1 MMLVRVTAMVASKSV
16 VSVSMLILMLIL
28 LAIPSDGV
36 GRVRVSGSTTVMPL
50 AELCAEE
57 FNFMCREYMVTV
69 TAGGSGVG
77 IIDAA
82 EGRADI
88 AMSSREIKP
97 SERARYERPDRKFRE
112 IVVGYDTI
120 IIVVSPQIYNSGVQ
134 SLTSTDVRRIYS
146 GEIRN
151 WKSVGG
157 PDREIMVVGRKAG
170 SGTRDTFNEIIM
182 GSAAAETP
190 GVSIEAMDSSEVK
203 TAIVGSDR
211 AIGYLGYS
219 YVRAGGVM
227 PVALN
232 GVHPTMDNIRSGNYT
247 LARKLYFYTFG
258 EPTAGA
264 RAFIDFVLGP
274 EGRRI
279 AEMNGFIPP

>member
-1 MMLVRVTAMVASKSV
+1 MMAVPKIVGIIPI
-16 VSVSMLILMLIL
+16 LILIVVLIL
-28 LAIPSDGV
+28 LALPSDSV
-36 GRVRVSGSTTVMPL
+36 DRIRVSGSTTVMPL

-57 FNFMCREYMVTV
+57 FNFMYREYMVTV

-97 SERARYERPDRKFRE
+97 SERALYERPDRKFKE
-112 IVVGYDTI
+112 ILVGYDAI
-120 IIVVSPQIYNSGVQ
+120 IVVVSPQIYNSSVR
-134 SLTSTDVRRIYS
+134 SLTATEVKKIYS

-190 GVSIEAMDSSEVK
+190 GVSIEALDSSEVK
-203 TAIVGSDR
+203 TAILGSDR

-219 YVRAGGVM
+219 YVRTGGVV
-227 PVALN
+227 PLALD
-232 GVHPTMDNIRSGNYT
+232 GVYPTMDNIRGGNYT

-264 RAFIDFVLGP
+264 KAFIDFVLGP

-279 AEMNGFIPP
+279 AETNGFIPP

>member
-1 MMLVRVTAMVASKSV
+1 MMAVPKIVGIIPI
-16 VSVSMLILMLIL
+16 LILIVVLIL
-28 LAIPSDGV
+28 LALPSDSV
-36 GRVRVSGSTTVMPL
+36 DRIRVSGSTTVMPL

-97 SERARYERPDRKFRE
+97 SERALYERPDRKFKE
-112 IVVGYDTI
+112 ILVGYDAI
-120 IIVVSPQIYNSGVQ
+120 IVVVSPQIYNSGVR
-134 SLTSTDVRRIYS
+134 SLTATEVKKIYS

-190 GVSIEAMDSSEVK
+190 GVSIEALDSSEVK
-203 TAIVGSDR
+203 TAILGSDR

-219 YVRAGGVM
+219 YVRTGGVV
-227 PVALN
+227 PIALD
-232 GVHPTMDNIRSGNYT
+232 GVYPTMENIRGGNYT

-264 RAFIDFVLGP
+264 KAFIDFVLGP

-279 AEMNGFIPP
+279 AETNGFIPP

>member
-1 MMLVRVTAMVASKSV
+1 MATSKTLP
-16 VSVSMLILMLIL
+16 LIPFLMLL
-28 LAIPSDGV
+28 LVLLFVPSNGV
-36 GRVRVSGSTTVMPL
+36 ERVRVSGSTTVMPL

-88 AMSSREIKP
+88 AMCSREIKP
-97 SERARYERPDRKFRE
+97 SEKALYERADRKFRE
-112 IVVGYDTI
+112 VLVGYDAI
-120 IIVVSPQIYNSGVQ
+120 VIVVSPQIYDSGVR
-134 SLTSTDVRRIYS
+134 SLTAAEVRMIYS
-146 GEIRN
+146 GEMRN

-203 TAIVGSDR
+203 TAIIGSDR

-219 YVRAGGVM
+219 YVKTGGVM
-227 PVALN
+227 PIALN
-232 GVHPTMDNIRSGNYT
+232 GVYPTMDNIRSGNYT

-274 EGRRI
+274 QGRRI

>member
-1 MMLVRVTAMVASKSV
+1 MAVPKIVGIIPI
-16 VSVSMLILMLIL
+16 LILIVVLIL
-28 LAIPSDGV
+28 LALPSDSV
-36 GRVRVSGSTTVMPL
+36 DRIRVSGSTTVMPL

-97 SERARYERPDRKFRE
+97 SERALYERPDRKFKE
-112 IVVGYDTI
+112 ILVGYDAI
-120 IIVVSPQIYNSGVQ
+120 IVVVSPQIYNSGVR
-134 SLTSTDVRRIYS
+134 SLTATEVKKIYS

-190 GVSIEAMDSSEVK
+190 GVSIEALDSSEVK
-203 TAIVGSDR
+203 TAILGSDR

-219 YVRAGGVM
+219 YVRTGGVV
-227 PVALN
+227 PIALD
-232 GVHPTMDNIRSGNYT
+232 GVYPTMENIRGGNYT

-264 RAFIDFVLGP
+264 KAFIDFVLGP

-279 AEMNGFIPP
+279 AETNGFIPP

>member
-1 MMLVRVTAMVASKSV
+1 MVV
-16 VSVSMLILMLIL
+16 PVSMLMFMLIL
-28 LAIPSDGV
+28 LSMPSDGV
-36 GRVRVSGSTTVMPL
+36 ERVRVSGSTTVMPL

-57 FNFMCREYMVTV
+57 FNLMCREYMVTV

-88 AMSSREIKP
+88 AMCSREIKP
-97 SERARYERPDRKFRE
+97 SERALYERPDRKFRE
-112 IVVGYDTI
+112 ILVGYDAI
-120 IIVVSPQIYNSGVQ
+120 ILVVSPQIYNSGV
-134 SLTSTDVRRIYS
+134 SGLTSAEVRKIYS

-190 GVSIEAMDSSEVK
+190 GVSVEAMDSSEVK

-219 YVRAGGVM
+219 YVRAGGVV
-227 PVALN
+227 PIALD
-232 GVHPTMDNIRSGNYT
+232 GVYPNMENIRSGNYT

-258 EPTAGA
+258 EPSAGA
-264 RAFIDFVLGP
+264 KAFIDFVLGP

-279 AEMNGFIPP
+279 AETNGFIPP

>member
-1 MMLVRVTAMVASKSV
+1 MAVPKIAGIIP
-16 VSVSMLILMLIL
+16 ILMIVVLIL
-28 LAIPSDGV
+28 LAVPSNGV
-36 GRVRVSGSTTVMPL
+36 ERVRVSGSTTVMPL

-88 AMSSREIKP
+88 AMCSREIKP
-97 SERARYERPDRKFRE
+97 SEKALYERPDRKFRE
-112 IVVGYDTI
+112 ILVGYDAI
-120 IIVVSPQIYNSGVQ
+120 IIVVSPQIYSSVR
-134 SLTSTDVRRIYS
+134 SLTSTEVKRIYS

-203 TAIVGSDR
+203 TAILGSDR

-219 YVRAGGVM
+219 YVKSGGVM
-227 PVALN
+227 PIALD
-232 GVHPTMDNIRSGNYT
+232 GVYPTIDNIRSGNYT

-258 EPTAGA
+258 EPSAGA
-264 RAFIDFVLGP
+264 KAFIDFVLGP

-279 AEMNGFIPP
+279 AEANGFIPP

>member
-1 MMLVRVTAMVASKSV
+1 MTVAKMVACIPIMILIV
-16 VSVSMLILMLIL
+16 VVIL
-28 LAIPSDGV
+28 LAVPSNGV
-36 GRVRVSGSTTVMPL
+36 ERVRVSGSTTVMPL

-57 FNFMCREYMVTV
+57 FNFVFRQYIVTV

-88 AMSSREIKP
+88 AMCSREIKP
-97 SERARYERPDRKFRE
+97 SEKALYERPDRKFRE
-112 IVVGYDTI
+112 IVVGYDAI
-120 IIVVSPQIYNSGVQ
+120 IIVVSPEIYNSGVR
-134 SLTSTDVRRIYS
+134 SLTATEVKRIYS

-157 PDREIMVVGRKAG
+157 PDRGIMVVGRKAG

-203 TAIVGSDR
+203 TAILGSDR

-219 YVRAGGVM
+219 YVKTGGVM
-227 PVALN
+227 PIALD

-264 RAFIDFVLGP
+264 KTFIEFVLGP
-274 EGRRI
+274 HGRRI